1 MEQAHSLRNHETLL
15 SSEIPPVLRPSEA
28 NIMTT
33 LITRKQIA
41 KLKKVRTETAWRWS
55 KLDGFPLPVEVGRG
69 GIPDLYDRAEVMAFI
84 KANGLPKHVHPAK
97 AKAKAVQS

>member
-1 MEQAHSLRNHETLL
+1 
-15 SSEIPPVLRPSEA
+15 
-28 NIMTT
+28 MTT

-55 KLDGFPLPVEVGRG
+55 KLDGFPLPVKEGYA
-69 GIPDLYDRAEVMAFI
+69 GIPDFYDRAEVMAFI

-97 AKAKAVQS
+97 PKAKAKAKAVQL

>member
-1 MEQAHSLRNHETLL
+1 M
-15 SSEIPPVLRPSEA
+15 LRPSEA

-55 KLDGFPLPVEVGRG
+55 KLEGFPLPVKEGYG
-69 GIPDLYDRAEVMAFI
+69 GVPDFYDRSEVLAFI

-97 AKAKAVQS
+97 PQAKAKAKAVQL

>member
-1 MEQAHSLRNHETLL
+1 
-15 SSEIPPVLRPSEA
+15 
-28 NIMTT
+28 MTK

-55 KLDGFPLPVEVGRG
+55 KLDGFPLPVRAGIGG
-69 GIPDLYDRAEVMAFI
+69 GIPDLYDRAEVLAFI

-97 AKAKAVQS
+97 AKRKAVQS